1 MDQDQ
6 QINSLKSQLNTL
18 ARVHSHLEQ
27 LKQTKDKLELL
38 RRQLAQ
44 KVEKEFTDYEQI
56 RVQNEKALRNLF
68 LLPDEDLLEKEKQEY
83 FEAVMAF
90 RKVEKEMSLID
101 FEVRVLQEKLQEE
114 NTLKSTLKD
123 LLQAKGSQVAS
134 PTPDLKDLQSRLD
147 RQEAIIAALEA
158 VNQKGQDGLVRLEEI
173 HEALHQIELT
183 KKTVK
188 ERAYQEK
195 QINRELTIINQ
206 HLAQLQIDFTMMEAE
221 WLAYHKLADSPE
233 ANLPYWE
240 QKLGPLRQFSGN
252 FIAKLT
258 GELLQQKLY
267 YRSKKEVIQ
276 LKYQLE
282 MLLKEHRF
290 LIEEQQAVRMHMPKR

>member
-1 MDQDQ
+1 MDSDQ
-6 QINSLKSQLNTL
+6 QINSLKSKLNTL

-27 LKQTKDKLELL
+27 LKQTKNKLELL

-44 KVEKEFTDYEQI
+44 KVEKEFTDYEQV

-68 LLPDEDLLEKEKQEY
+68 LLPDDELLEKEKQEY

-101 FEVRVLQEKLQEE
+101 FEVSILQEKLQEE
-114 NTLKSTLKD
+114 NTLKNTLKD
-123 LLQAKGSQVAS
+123 LLQAKESQITS
-134 PTPDLKDLQSRLD
+134 PTPDQKDLQSRLD
-147 RQEAIIAALEA
+147 RQEAIIEALEA

-188 ERAYQEK
+188 ERTYQEK

-221 WLAYHKLADSPE
+221 WLAYYKLADSPE
-233 ANLPYWE
+233 AHLPYWE
-240 QKLGPLRQFSGN
+240 QRLGLLRQFSGN

-258 GELLQQKLY
+258 GGLLQQKLY
-267 YRSKKEVIQ
+267 HRSKKEVIQ
-276 LKYQLE
+276 LKYELK

-290 LIEEQQAVRMHMPKR
+290 LIEEQKAVRKHMPKS